1 MTPMRECKMVPKRMS
16 RQVCSG
22 GGEPLCRMETRQVPK
37 EDCSMVPR
45 ERCDS
50 VPKEQCR
57 QMPRQKCRSVP
68 REECQIIPKQRC
80 RAVPRQECNEV
91 CEDIL
96 WCKVCDGDEGHGPR
110 PRSRQKRALLDALGI
125 IPGFS
130 SIQGKIQT
138 GVSQIKSIIPGL
150 GG

>member
-57 QMPRQKCRSVP
+57 QM
-68 REECQIIPKQRC
+68 
-80 RAVPRQECNEV
+80 PRQECNEV